1 MVAPMHAIDEAT
13 AAFLRFAADDL
24 QRQLGVAGDLTSIAL
39 DDADGRVTLIATV
52 RVGRHALVFRGS
64 GDSLVTAYAE
74 LLPVPPQALLVAAFR
89 ELMTA

>member
-1 MVAPMHAIDEAT
+1 MHAIDEAT
-13 AAFLRFAADDL
+13 ATFLRFAADDL

-52 RVGRHALVFRGS
+52 RVGRHDLVFRGR

-74 LLPVPPQALLVAAFR
+74 LLPVPPQAMLVAAFR